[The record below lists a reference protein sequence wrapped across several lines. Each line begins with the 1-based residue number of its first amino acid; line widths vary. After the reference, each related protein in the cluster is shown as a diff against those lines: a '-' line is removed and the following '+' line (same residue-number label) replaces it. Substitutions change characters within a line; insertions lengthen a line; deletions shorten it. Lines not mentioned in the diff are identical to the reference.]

1 MDRKQIILWKKS
13 NICKNILNKKIPLT
27 NELQNKIE
35 TTYNITITENDIKK
49 FPEILSTFPNYDK
62 KIYRGV
68 YENDNLYNELI
79 YNRATKTKEYI
90 SFNKK
95 IEKASQN
102 GEKIILSL
110 NSRNTYDLTNYSED
124 EVILDKDVKL
134 QIISREYINNLLFI
148 NLIIL

>member
-1 MDRKQIILWKKS
+1 MDKKQIILWKKS

-27 NELQNKIE
+27 SELQNKIE
-35 TTYNITITENDIKK
+35 ITYNITITENDIKK
-49 FPEILSTFPNYDK
+49 FPEILSTLPNYDK

-68 YENDNLYNELI
+68 YQNDNLYNELL
-79 YNRATKTKEYI
+79 YDRATTTKEYI
-90 SFNKK
+90 SFTKK
-95 IEKASQN
+95 LEKASQS

-110 NSRNTYDLTNYSED
+110 NSTSTYDLTNYSED
-124 EVILDKDVKL
+124 EVILDKNTKI